1 MTANVAGS
9 KNTGIELS
17 LNTANFRTNSF
28 EWNTDWI
35 FAMNKNEITKL
46 REGVTELVQ
55 TNGTEMWRVGSPVN
69 TYYTYERLGNYSIE
83 ELNAEL
89 EYIKQQTASGDTI
102 LRGKIPMVSN
112 KYYPGDIKLN
122 DRDGNGIFNEKD
134 KVLYNES
141 PKYTF
146 SINNN
151 FIVKTNYGD
160 FGLSALIMGRIGQYI
175 DYGLYGAYK
184 PGTQTAEN
192 GPYFD
197 AWTPTNTGAKFPRYS
212 TSGNS
217 STASISESFR
227 FIDGSFVKIKDITLS
242 YTLPTRIAKAAH
254 LSNLRVYGTAKNMFT
269 FSKVDNFDPEIGGTM
284 NFPLAKQL
292 IFGLNVNF

>member
-9 KNTGIELS
+9 KNKGIEVS
-17 LNTANFRTNSF
+17 INTANFRTSSF

-35 FAMNKNEITKL
+35 FSMNKEEITRL
-46 REGVTELVQ
+46 REGVNELIQ
-55 TNGTEMWRVGSPVN
+55 TSGTEMWRVGSPVN
-69 TYYTYERLGNYSIE
+69 TYYSYKRLGNYSIE
-83 ELNAEL
+83 DLNAEL
-89 EYIKQQTASGDTI
+89 EYIKQQTANGDTI

-112 KYYPGDIKLN
+112 KFYPGDIKLQ
-122 DRDGNGIFNEKD
+122 DVDGNGIFDAND

-141 PKYTF
+141 PKFTF

-151 FIVKTNYGD
+151 FLVKTNFGD
-160 FGLSALIMGRIGQYI
+160 FGLSALIVGRVGQYI

-192 GPYFD
+192 GAYFD
-197 AWTPTNTGAKFPRYS
+197 SWTPTNTGAAFPRYS

-217 STASISESFR
+217 STASFYDSFR

-242 YTLPTRIAKAAH
+242 YTLPAKI
-254 LSNLRVYGTAKNMFT
+254 SNLAHISSLRVFGTAKNYLV

-284 NFPLAKQL
+284 NFPLAKQ
-292 IFGLNVNF
+292 IIIGLNVNF